1 MMINVEINNSQDK
14 IKINNRLR
22 KTFEKI
28 VEKACEIE
36 NRDSAIVSLALVED
50 EKIKSLNK
58 KFRNKNESTDV
69 LSFPMDE
76 DIWGDIIISTD
87 KVLEQAKEYG
97 HSVDRELSYL
107 FTHGVLH
114 LLGYN
119 HKTNSTK
126 KVMRS
131 KEEKI
136 LKKVGL
142 ERG

>member
-1 MMINVEINNSQDK
+1 MINVEINNSQER
-14 IKINNRLR
+14 IQINNKLK
-22 KTFEKI
+22 KTLQKI
-28 VEKACEIE
+28 VEEACEME
-36 NRDSAIVSLALVED
+36 NRDSAIVSLALVDD
-50 EKIKSLNK
+50 EKIKNLNN

-76 DIWGDIIISTD
+76 EIWGDIIISTD
-87 KVLEQAKEYG
+87 KVFVQAEEYG
-97 HSVDRELSYL
+97 HSVDRELYYL

-119 HKTNSTK
+119 HKSASTK
-126 KVMRS
+126 EIMRS

>member
-1 MMINVEINNSQDK
+1 MINVEINNSQNK
-14 IKINNRLR
+14 IEINNNLENIF
-22 KTFEKI
+22 KKI
-28 VEKACEIE
+28 VEKAAEME
-36 NRDSAIVSLALVED
+36 NRDSAIVSLALVD
-50 EKIKSLNK
+50 NDKIKELNK
-58 KFRNKNESTDV
+58 KYRKKNESTDV

-87 KVLEQAKEYG
+87 KVLEQAEEYG
-97 HSVDRELSYL
+97 HSIDRELSYL

-119 HKTNSTK
+119 HKSTSTK
-126 KVMRS
+126 EVMRS

>member
-1 MMINVEINNSQDK
+1 MINVEINNSQDK
-14 IKINNRLR
+14 IKINNKHK
-22 KTFEKI
+22 KTFKKI

-36 NRDSAIVSLALVED
+36 NRNSAIVSLALVED
-50 EKIKSLNK
+50 EKIKGLNK

-87 KVLEQAKEYG
+87 KVIDQAEEYG
-97 HSVDRELSYL
+97 HSVERELSYL